1 VGLRE
6 LKKERTRQQIT
17 AAAQRLFDERGF
29 DAVTVTEVAW
39 AAEVAPAT
47 VFNYFPSKE
56 DLFFAGLD
64 DFGTR
69 LVAAVRDRP
78 PGEPVLQACR
88 REMLAGNAWLDAV
101 DAGDASAV
109 ARARTVARVIDGSPA
124 LQARERLALDR
135 IAGEI
140 AAELGGGFLAEVT
153 ASAIAGL
160 HGAQIRLTRSLA
172 ATGTPGGLARH
183 AREQA
188 EQGFALL
195 EKGLGAQAG

>member
-29 DAVTVTEVAW
+29 DAVTVAEVARV
-39 AAEVAPAT
+39 AEVAPAT
-47 VFNYFPSKE
+47 VFNHFPSKE

-78 PGEPVLQACR
+78 AGEPVLRACR
-88 REMLAGNAWLDAV
+88 REMLGGNGWLEAV
-101 DAGDASAV
+101 DAGHADAV
-109 ARARTVARVIDGSPA
+109 ARARSVARVIAGSPA
-124 LQARERLALDR
+124 LQARERLARDR
-135 IAGEI
+135 ITADL
-140 AAELGGGFLAEVT
+140 AAELGGDFLAEVT

-160 HGAQIRLTRSLA
+160 HSAQIRLSRELA
-172 ATGTPGGLARH
+172 ATGTPGGLEAY

-188 EQGFALL
+188 ERAFAVLENGF
-195 EKGLGAQAG
+195 GR